1 MNNSISPQTGKKR
14 ILVVDDVPSNIGLL
28 SEGLKGEYT
37 IIAAKNGQM
46 ALERAFSENQPDLI
60 LLDINM
66 PEMDGYQ
73 VCRSLKDDPNT
84 RDIPVLFLSAMEEV
98 QDKTKGFKLG
108 AVDYITKP
116 FDIMEVK
123 ARIET
128 HLALVSAQ
136 KQLKIQNQR
145 LAELNKLKNDFVG
158 MAAHDLRQPLVII
171 GLVTQSIIK
180 KIKDLSLKEVDE
192 KLIRI
197 RDSTKRMLALINNLL
212 NVAVIESGN
221 LELSMKPGS
230 LKGLIRERLEMYE
243 INARRKNIQIH
254 TTLNEIENILFDHD
268 YIAQVIDNLIANALK
283 FSESNKNVYVSLVK
297 DTSGAKVDIRDEGPG
312 ISEEDQAKL
321 YGTFQKLSARP
332 TGDEKST
339 GLGLS
344 IVKKV
349 LEAHKSELNV
359 VSQLGKG
366 TTFSFTLPSA

>member
-1 MNNSISPQTGKKR
+1 MNNSISPQTDKKR
-14 ILVVDDVPSNIGLL
+14 ILVVDDVPSNIWLL

-123 ARIET
+123 ARVET

-136 KQLKIQNQR
+136 KQLKIQNQH
-145 LAELNKLKNDFVG
+145 LTELNKLKNDFVG

-197 RDSTKRMLALINNLL
+197 RDSSKRMLALINNLL

-221 LELSMKPGS
+221 LELNMKPGS

-297 DTSGAKVDIRDEGPG
+297 DTSGAKVDVRDEGPG

-332 TGDEKST
+332 TGDERST

-349 LEAHKSELNV
+349 IEAHKSELNV

>member
-46 ALERAFSENQPDLI
+46 ALERVFSENQPDLI

-73 VCRSLKDDPNT
+73 VCRTLKDDPNT

>member
-1 MNNSISPQTGKKR
+1 MNNSITPQTGKKR
-14 ILVVDDVPSNIGLL
+14 ILVVDDVPSNIWLL
-28 SEGLKGEYT
+28 SEGLKDEYT

-123 ARIET
+123 ARVET

-136 KQLKIQNQR
+136 KQLKIQNQH
-145 LAELNKLKNDFVG
+145 LTELNKLKNDFVG

-197 RDSTKRMLALINNLL
+197 RDSSKRMLALINNLL

-221 LELSMKPGS
+221 LELNMKPGS

-297 DTSGAKVDIRDEGPG
+297 DTSGAKVDVRDEGPG

-332 TGDEKST
+332 TGDERST

-349 LEAHKSELNV
+349 IEAHKSELNV

>member
-221 LELSMKPGS
+221 LELSIKPGS